1 MAEYKKG
8 QRIPLA
14 NGSNAEIIGKLG
26 EGGQGT
32 VYRVKLGGNMHSNG
46 ITTAQFKTRR
56 SFIRILKAISQ
67 RVRRRKRSFGR
78 CT

>member
-32 VYRVKLGGNMHSNG
+32 VYRVKLGGKEY
-46 ITTAQFKTRR
+46 A
-56 SFIRILKAISQ
+56 LK
-67 RVRRRKRSFGR
+67 
-78 CT
+78 

>member
-32 VYRVKLGGNMHSNG
+32 VYRVNSEGRNMHSNG
-46 ITTAQFKTRR
+46 TTTAQPEEVL
-56 SFIRILKAISQ
+56 SES
-67 RVRRRKRSFGR
+67 
-78 CT
+78 

>member
-32 VYRVKLGGNMHSNG
+32 VYRVKLGGKEYALKWYHDG
-46 ITTAQFKTRR
+46 A

>member
-32 VYRVKLGGNMHSNG
+32 VYRVKQYRKGCADESVPLAAVHN
-46 ITTAQFKTRR
+46 
-56 SFIRILKAISQ
+56 KA
-67 RVRRRKRSFGR
+67 F
-78 CT
+78 